1 MKLLTPRK
9 EAAARRIASNW
20 RLFKRL
26 PRLAALARALGFIDG
41 VAE

>member
-9 EAAARRIASNW
+9 EAAARRIAGNW

-26 PRLAALARALGFIDG
+26 PRLAALANALGFVDG
-41 VAE
+41 EAK